1 MCGKKGKRKWEEETG
16 KKKKLNDSVIETYRF
31 TRGQFDLA
39 RLDGFHSNKFN
50 SKALKNLP
58 ELFWKTFRSDWT
70 DSFK

>member
-1 MCGKKGKRKWEEETG
+1 VAKRARGNGRKKPE
-16 KKKKLNDSVIETYRF
+16 KKKLNDSVIETYRF

>member
-50 SKALKNLP
+50 
-58 ELFWKTFRSDWT
+58 
-70 DSFK
+70 

>member
-16 KKKKLNDSVIETYRF
+16 KKKLNDSVIETYRF